1 MSLFQAFLSSNIFD
15 QNTIRRF
22 DLPESTTELKH
33 FFDQISFLFLKNL
46 NDECEKNCTSPSTQ
60 DVYVSVRIRSNVV
73 KLNRHTDEA
82 YTLDITTTSARISV
96 LISAENPFGARH
108 GLETLSQLVTL
119 KKDNQGRNGLV
130 IISKARIL
138 DKPKFG
144 HRGLLLDTARN
155 FIPLADILR
164 TLDGMASV
172 KLNVFHWHITDSQSF
187 PLEIPRLPM
196 MTRYF
201 LTFKAYLRD

>member
-1 MSLFQAFLSSNIFD
+1 M
-15 QNTIRRF
+15 
-22 DLPESTTELKH
+22 
-33 FFDQISFLFLKNL
+33 
-46 NDECEKNCTSPSTQ
+46 
-60 DVYVSVRIRSNVV
+60 SVRIRSNVL

-82 YTLDITTTSARISV
+82 YTLDVTTTSARVSV

-108 GLETLSQLVTL
+108 GLETLSQLVAL
-119 KKDNQGRNGLV
+119 QKDVEGRNGLV

-138 DKPKFG
+138 DKPKFK

-155 FIPLADILR
+155 FIPLPAILR
-164 TLDGMASV
+164 TLDGMASC

-196 MTRYF
+196 MAKYF
-201 LTFKAYLRD
+201 